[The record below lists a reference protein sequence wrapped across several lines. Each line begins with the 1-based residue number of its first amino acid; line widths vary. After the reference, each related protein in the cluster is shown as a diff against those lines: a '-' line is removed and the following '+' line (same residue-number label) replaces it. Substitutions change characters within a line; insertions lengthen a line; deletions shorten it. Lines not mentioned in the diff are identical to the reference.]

1 MSLHS
6 ESGNVNYPPPPPNQ
20 DRKSNATKA
29 ALCGIIPG
37 VGAVYNLDYMKAVVH
52 LAAFSGLC
60 VFAEASDMF
69 GLFAFVFYVFT
80 IFDAY
85 RSALEPRKKREF
97 SSDQINMPLWGV
109 VLIILGVVFLL
120 DSLDA
125 ISLRS
130 ITRFWPLIIVFLGCY
145 MVFQYFITGKQN
157 KAVPEKSSPA
167 AGAWENANTVKTQP
181 PLSEPRVTES
191 EATEVVD
198 GAADERGKDANQ

>member
-1 MSLHS
+1 MSLQS

-29 ALCGIIPG
+29 ALCGLIPG

-60 VFAEASDMF
+60 VFSEANGIF

-85 RSALEPRKKREF
+85 RSALEPQKKREF
-97 SSDQINMPLWGV
+97 SSDQINMPLWGLL
-109 VLIILGVVFLL
+109 LIVLGVVFLL

-130 ITRFWPLIIVFLGCY
+130 IAKFWPLVLVFLGCY
-145 MVFQYFITGKQN
+145 MVFQYFLTDKKS
-157 KAVPEKSSPA
+157 KAVPGKSSSVPGTWGTEIPVA
-167 AGAWENANTVKTQP
+167 HQQ
-181 PLSEPRVTES
+181 PLSESKVAES
-191 EATEVVD
+191 QSTEVD
-198 GAADERGKDANQ
+198 EPADEQGKDVNQ

>member
-1 MSLHS
+1 MSLQS
-6 ESGNVNYPPPPPNQ
+6 ETENVNYPPPPPNQ

-60 VFAEASDMF
+60 VFAEGNGIF

-85 RSALEPRKKREF
+85 RSALEPQKKREF
-97 SSDQINMPLWGV
+97 SPDQINMPLWGLL
-109 VLIILGVVFLL
+109 LIVLGVVFLL

-130 ITRFWPLIIVFLGCY
+130 ITRFWPLVLVFLGCY
-145 MVFQYFITGKQN
+145 MVFQYFLTDKKS
-157 KAVPEKSSPA
+157 KAVPGKSSSVPE
-167 AGAWENANTVKTQP
+167 AWKTGIPVAHQQ
-181 PLSEPRVTES
+181 PLSEPKVAES
-191 EATEVVD
+191 QSTEVD
-198 GAADERGKDANQ
+198 EPADEQGKEVKQ

>member
-1 MSLHS
+1 MSLQS
-6 ESGNVNYPPPPPNQ
+6 ETENVNYPPPPPNQ

-29 ALCGIIPG
+29 ALCGLIPG

-60 VFAEASDMF
+60 VFAEGNGIF

-85 RSALEPRKKREF
+85 RSALEPQKKREF
-97 SSDQINMPLWGV
+97 SSDQINMPLWDLL
-109 VLIILGVVFLL
+109 LIVLGVVFLL

-130 ITRFWPLIIVFLGCY
+130 ITRFWPLVLVFLGCY
-145 MVFQYFITGKQN
+145 MVFQYFLTDKKS
-157 KAVPEKSSPA
+157 KAVPGKSSSVPET
-167 AGAWENANTVKTQP
+167 WKTGIPVAHQQ
-181 PLSEPRVTES
+181 PLSEPKVAES
-191 EATEVVD
+191 QSTEVD
-198 GAADERGKDANQ
+198 EPADEQGKDVKQ

>member
-1 MSLHS
+1 MSLQS

-60 VFAEASDMF
+60 VFAEANGIF

-85 RSALEPRKKREF
+85 RSAMDPQKKREF
-97 SSDQINMPLWGV
+97 SSDQINMPLWGLL
-109 VLIILGVVFLL
+109 LIVLGVVFLL

-130 ITRFWPLIIVFLGCY
+130 ITKFWPLVLVFLGCY
-145 MVFQYFITGKQN
+145 MVFQYFLTGK
-157 KAVPEKSSPA
+157 KSKDVRGKSSQVS
-167 AGAWENANTVKTQP
+167 GTWENEIPVTHQP
-181 PLSEPRVTES
+181 PLSESAVAES
-191 EATEVVD
+191 QSTEV
-198 GAADERGKDANQ
+198 DEPANEQGKDV

>member
-1 MSLHS
+1 MSLQS

-20 DRKSNATKA
+20 DRKSDATKA

-37 VGAVYNLDYMKAVVH
+37 VGAVYNQDYVKAVVH

-60 VFAEASDMF
+60 IFAEANGIF

-85 RSALEPRKKREF
+85 RSALDPQKKREF
-97 SSDQINMPLWGV
+97 SSDQITMPLWGV
-109 VLIILGVVFLL
+109 LLIVLGVAFLL

-130 ITRFWPLIIVFLGCY
+130 IARFWPLVLVFLGCY
-145 MVFQYFITGKQN
+145 MVFQYFITDKKN
-157 KAVPEKSSPA
+157 KAVPGKSSPVH
-167 AGAWENANTVKTQP
+167 GTWETEIPVTHQP
-181 PLSEPRVTES
+181 PLSESRVAES
-191 EATEVVD
+191 ESTEVD
-198 GAADERGKDANQ
+198 EPADEQGKDVKQ